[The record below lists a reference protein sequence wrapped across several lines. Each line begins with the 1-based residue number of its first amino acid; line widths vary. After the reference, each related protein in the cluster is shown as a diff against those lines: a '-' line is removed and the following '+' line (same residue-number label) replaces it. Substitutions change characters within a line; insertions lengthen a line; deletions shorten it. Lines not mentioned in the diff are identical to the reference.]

1 MTHMEEE
8 ATMMMQ
14 NLIPVLIFKYGDDV
28 KTYFFPEAMESAKD
42 DYWDEKLK
50 RVMCNTEK
58 NMADSEEPDAIGGGR
73 WALWGG
79 SGEHEE
85 EVG

>member
-1 MTHMEEE
+1 MVLTGISISVHDTHGGGGNYDD
-8 ATMMMQ
+8 AKFNPRS
-14 NLIPVLIFKYGDDV
+14 NLQVRGLREDL
-28 KTYFFPEAMESAKD
+28 FFPEAMESAKD

-73 WALWGG
+73 
-79 SGEHEE
+79 
-85 EVG
+85 